1 MKVQSHI
8 YVYAFCLIA
17 VFTGCKGTKMQKKNC
32 VEIMMV
38 NNANPGDSTAFSIF
52 DNDSTYSFCLSKSEK
67 VLGAGHVLDEDIVA
81 DSLSAVLIAKAA
93 WYPLYGKEQI
103 DGEKPYIVTEHVRYW
118 TVEGSLPEGSR
129 GGTAHIVIRK
139 SDGKVMSVW
148 HEK

>member
-17 VFTGCKGTKMQKKNC
+17 VFTGCKGTKMQKKNS
-32 VEIMMV
+32 VAIMMV

-93 WYPLYGKEQI
+93 WYLMFKSLQAQVSLNKQCLHMIMNQGIISGKMF
-103 DGEKPYIVTEHVRYW
+103 
-118 TVEGSLPEGSR
+118 L
-129 GGTAHIVIRK
+129 HILL
-139 SDGKVMSVW
+139 
-148 HEK
+148 

>member
-81 DSLSAVLIAKAA
+81 DSLSAV
-93 WYPLYGKEQI
+93 
-103 DGEKPYIVTEHVRYW
+103 
-118 TVEGSLPEGSR
+118 
-129 GGTAHIVIRK
+129 
-139 SDGKVMSVW
+139 
-148 HEK
+148 